1 MKSFIINGDNKKT
14 IITFFFIII
23 MDKKNINSI
32 SGLI

>member
-1 MKSFIINGDNKKT
+1 MKSFIIIEYNTIT

-32 SGLI
+32 SGLL